1 MDRIENDLHSQPRKI
16 WVMSMTGKESRKSWG
31 RVLLTGGHL
40 ALVALTA
47 FDSASTPGGTWYRL
61 IPIDPFC
68 AIFMWVVTS
77 YFGVLALF
85 VILGSAQWYLIGLLF
100 DVGIEFIRTR
110 QQYVTAS
117 SHVNKTILPMQTLW
131 RYWAFVVCL
140 SLSGGSAR
148 ADVYN
153 WIGPSGG
160 YWDSAA
166 NWTGGSGLFP
176 GPGDTAQINPSLNGA
191 INLDGSQSV
200 GSLDFTNAGGS
211 ATGGTVQLNSGA
223 LTIGNP
229 LSVESGQTL
238 WRQCLDRCAGEHLQA
253 GRLRGIYP
261 SPATSSPPAARSAG
275 SYATKR
281 PGPLNVKGN

>member
-1 MDRIENDLHSQPRKI
+1 MFTRIAYAN
-16 WVMSMTGKESRKSWG
+16 V
-31 RVLLTGGHL
+31 
-40 ALVALTA
+40 VA
-47 FDSASTPGGTWYRL
+47 
-61 IPIDPFC
+61 
-68 AIFMWVVTS
+68 
-77 YFGVLALF
+77 
-85 VILGSAQWYLIGLLF
+85 ILG
-100 DVGIEFIRTR
+100 V
-110 QQYVTAS
+110 
-117 SHVNKTILPMQTLW
+117 
-131 RYWAFVVCL
+131 VVCL

-229 LSVESGQTL
+229 LSVESG
-238 WRQCLDRCAGEHLQA
+238 
-253 GRLRGIYP
+253 
-261 SPATSSPPAARSAG
+261 
-275 SYATKR
+275 
-281 PGPLNVKGN
+281 